1 MPVIQGLSAAPSAP
15 AQHKQSSRKGKKA
28 WRKNIDVTEVE
39 QGLEER
45 NDQIIQGGILAEKES
60 EDLFDIDTKG
70 DVASK
75 KSIPTRLRG
84 LKADE
89 IINQR
94 SAVPSVSLRKRPA
107 ANSKVG
113 DGLVETKRL
122 RKDWVS
128 HKELSRLRRVAD
140 GEREFLEVKDASY
153 DLWDAEPVTTSN
165 DDEFNFIPKAS
176 KAKLPSTMKEQPV
189 SLAANGK
196 AIPAVKKPTG
206 GFSYN
211 PTFDD
216 YTNRL
221 DTEGAKAMEAEKKRL
236 EQIEID
242 RQRAEAAARSAAEAE
257 AAEAKLDLSE
267 WEEDSAWEGF
277 ESGAE
282 DAAAAKASAKRPQRK
297 TQAQRN
303 RIKARKE
310 EEQAAN
316 HERAMK
322 RKQEQLRQ
330 LKRITK
336 EVEAQEQE
344 KLAVEA
350 EVGSSSE
357 SEGDD
362 SVLRRKAVSR
372 LPLLEKELEIV
383 LPDELQDSLRALKPE
398 GNLLKDRYRNL
409 LVRGRVDARK
419 RVPFKKQR
427 KGKLTEKWTYKDFKI

>member
-15 AQHKQSSRKGKKA
+15 AQHKQPSRKGKKA
-28 WRKNIDVTEVE
+28 WRKNVNVTEIE

-45 NDQIIQGGILAEKES
+45 NEQIIQGGVLAEKDAD
-60 EDLFDIDTKG
+60 DLFDIDIKG
-70 DVASK
+70 DVAAK

-84 LKADE
+84 LKADA
-89 IINQR
+89 IIGQR

-107 ANSKVG
+107 SKVG
-113 DGLVETKRL
+113 DGLVEPKRL

-140 GEREFLEVKDASY
+140 GERETLVVKDASY
-153 DLWDAEPVTTSN
+153 DLWGAEPEPLSHK
-165 DDEFNFIPKAS
+165 DEFNFLPEPS
-176 KAKLPSTMKEQPV
+176 KAKLPTTMKEEPV

-196 AIPAVKKPTG
+196 AIPAVKKPSG

-211 PTFDD
+211 PAFDD
-216 YTNRL
+216 YTSRL
-221 DTEGAKAMEAEKKRL
+221 DAEGTKALAAEEKRL
-236 EQIEID
+236 AREEAD
-242 RQRAEAAARSAAEAE
+242 RVRAEAAARSAAEAE
-257 AAEAKLDLSE
+257 AAEAKLELSE

-282 DAAAAKASAKRPQRK
+282 DAGKAKRPQRK

-303 RIKARKE
+303 RIKARKQD
-310 EEQAAN
+310 EQAAR
-316 HERAMK
+316 HDKAVK

-330 LKRITK
+330 LKRITR
-336 EVEAQEQE
+336 EVN
-344 KLAVEA
+344 EA
-350 EVGSSSE
+350 EQQKLDASSDDDDDDADA
-357 SEGDD
+357 EGDD
-362 SVLRRKAVSR
+362 AALRRKAVDR
-372 LPLLEKELEIV
+372 LPLLEPELEIV

-419 RVPFKKQR
+419 RVPFTKQK
-427 KGKLTEKWTYKDFKI
+427 KGKLTEKWTYKDFRI